1 MNPETLIEWKPDLV
15 EDLACYWLLTYAPAY
30 KVASSIKRDEG
41 LLRKQILPT
50 FGKLQID
57 QVTSRKVELWLLSLR
72 DQERLSPKTCN
83 EALGLFRKL
92 YNDAARWGF
101 VSFNPITHVR
111 KFRIPEQSFTF
122 WPQNEVQQ
130 FLGYFNS
137 QPKLPKEFWAIA
149 VSVYTG
155 MRRGEVLA
163 LKWDCV
169 DLNANFI
176 TCRRSY
182 CNVKK
187 DTQEY
192 TKNGKIRYIPICVGL
207 KAILE
212 KLKQFTYLAGF
223 VVPRVTVDTLH
234 KVLKKLSKEVGVTP
248 IRFHDLRHTFA
259 SNFLM
264 GGGKIYD
271 LQKILGHSTVQ
282 VTERYAHLVPG
293 HLYGKTEVLGF

>member
-1 MNPETLIEWKPDLV
+1 MFNGTLAEWKPELI
-15 EDLACYWLLTYAPAY
+15 EDLACYWLLTYASAY

-41 LLRKQILPT
+41 MLRKQILPT
-50 FGKLQID
+50 FGKLEID
-57 QVTSRKVELWLLSLR
+57 QITARKVELWLLSLR
-72 DQERLSPKTCN
+72 DQEGLSPKTCN
-83 EALGLFRKL
+83 EVLGLFRKL
-92 YNDAARWGF
+92 FNDACRWGF
-101 VSFNPITHVR
+101 ISFNPIMHVR

-122 WPQNEVQQ
+122 WPQEEVQQ

-137 QPKLPKEFWAIA
+137 KAKVQKEFWAIA

-169 DLNANFI
+169 NFASGFI
-176 TCRRSY
+176 TCKRSF
-182 CNVKK
+182 CNVQK
-187 DTQEY
+187 DVKEY
-192 TKNGKIRYIPICVGL
+192 TKNGKIRYIPISVGL
-207 KAILE
+207 RATLE
-212 KLKQFTYLAGF
+212 KLRVCGACSEY
-223 VVPRVTVDTLH
+223 VCPRVCVDTLH
-234 KVLKKLSKEVGVTP
+234 KVLKKMSKEADVTP

-271 LQKILGHSTVQ
+271 LQKMLGHSTIQ

>member
-1 MNPETLIEWKPDLV
+1 MSNETLAEWKPQLM

-50 FGKLQID
+50 FGKQQLDQI
-57 QVTSRKVELWLLSLR
+57 TPRKVELWLLSLR
-72 DQERLSPKTCN
+72 DQERLLPKTCN

-101 VSFNPITHVR
+101 VSFNPIMHVR

-122 WPQNEVQQ
+122 WRQDEVQQ
-130 FLGYFNS
+130 FLGYFNNKGKV
-137 QPKLPKEFWAIA
+137 PREFWAIA

-169 DLNANFI
+169 NFTSGFI
-176 TCRRSY
+176 TCRRSF
-182 CNVKK
+182 CNVQKEVK
-187 DTQEY
+187 EY
-192 TKNGKIRYIPICVGL
+192 TKNGKIRYIPISVGL
-207 KAILE
+207 RSILE
-212 KLKQFTYLAGF
+212 KVNPLTQLSGY

-234 KVLKKLSKEVGVTP
+234 KVLKKLAKEVDVTP
-248 IRFHDLRHTFA
+248 MRFHDLRHTFA

-271 LQKILGHSTVQ
+271 LQKILGHSTIQ
-282 VTERYAHLVPG
+282 ITERYAHLVPG